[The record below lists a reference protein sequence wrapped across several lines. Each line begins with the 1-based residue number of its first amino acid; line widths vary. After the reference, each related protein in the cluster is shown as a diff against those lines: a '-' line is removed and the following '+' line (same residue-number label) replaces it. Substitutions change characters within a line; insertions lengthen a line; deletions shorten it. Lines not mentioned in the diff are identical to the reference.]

1 LFVPRL
7 NSCFCLH
14 SLISSK
20 EISKIGFI
28 KPKLL
33 FLVGFWMPV
42 WFGSVGRWLKLFF
55 LFIKIL

>member
-14 SLISSK
+14 FLISSK

-42 WFGSVGRWLKLFF
+42 WFGSVGKVVETVFF
-55 LFIKIL
+55 IY